1 MGLNVTVTGAAGFI
15 GSHIVDGLL
24 AAGYRVRGV
33 DNLSFGSMHNLH
45 AAARHPN
52 FRFLELDLKNP
63 AHCLAACNGAHA
75 VLHHAA
81 RVGVPDSIRDPD
93 ASRRDTLDTTV
104 NLLAAARD
112 SGVERFVLASTAAV
126 YGDAACPVREDAPLK
141 PLSPYGEHKLAAEVA
156 LAASGLPGVAL
167 RYFNV
172 YGPRQSA
179 ASPYAGVITRF
190 ADRVQRGEELTVYGD
205 GQQRRD
211 FLHVSDVVAANL
223 AVLKA
228 SRLPP
233 AVNIGSGTGVSLLQL
248 MQHLGEL
255 AGVTPQVRHLP
266 ARPGDIRDSWA
277 DTTLAGSML
286 GFNARKPLHDGLHEL
301 LEAQ

>member
-1 MGLNVTVTGAAGFI
+1 MLVTVTGAAGFI

-24 AAGYRVRGV
+24 AAGYSVRGV
-33 DNLSFGSMHNLH
+33 DNLSFGSLDNL
-45 AAARHPN
+45 AQARQHPN
-52 FRFLELDLKNP
+52 FQFLEFDLKDT

-81 RVGVPDSIRDPD
+81 RVGVPDSIADPD
-93 ASRRDTLDTTV
+93 ASRRDTLDTTT

-112 SGVERFVLASTAAV
+112 SSVQRFVLASTAAV
-126 YGDAACPVREDAPLK
+126 YGDAPCPVQEDAPTK
-141 PLSPYGEHKLAAEVA
+141 PLSPYGEHKLAAERA
-156 LAASGLPGVAL
+156 LAQSGLFGVSL

-190 ADRVQRGEELTVYGD
+190 AHSIRRGDELTIFGD

-223 AVLKA
+223 AALRA
-228 SRLPP
+228 PTLPA
-233 AVNIGSGTGVSLLQL
+233 AVNIGSGAGVSMLALVQR
-248 MQHLGEL
+248 LGEI
-255 AGVTPQVRHLP
+255 ADAKPRVRHLP
-266 ARPGDIRDSWA
+266 PRPGDIRDSWA
-277 DTTLAGSML
+277 DTSMARATL
-286 GFNARKPLHDGLHEL
+286 GFTANKSLDAGLRDL
-301 LEAQ
+301 LGAG